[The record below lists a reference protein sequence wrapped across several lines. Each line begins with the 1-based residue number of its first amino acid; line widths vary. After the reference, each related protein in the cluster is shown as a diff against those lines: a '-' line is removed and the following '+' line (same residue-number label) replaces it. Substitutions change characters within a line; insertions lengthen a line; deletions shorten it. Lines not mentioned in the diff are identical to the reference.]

1 MCKNEI
7 QMNTVFLYW
16 TIRREGGFSA
26 HVQSNQT
33 SFLRST
39 FSTNII
45 HFKAICGL
53 VIFLL
58 FEHLFF
64 VLFCL
69 DCAAAEGRM
78 VWNILFF
85 LIC

>member
-64 VLFCL
+64 VLFCFVL
-69 DCAAAEGRM
+69 IVLLLKAEWFG
-78 VWNILFF
+78 IFF
-85 LIC
+85 FS